1 MYFRKVD
8 KNSNFDSDS
17 DGDYD
22 SEKVHKGIVPLLAII
37 MK

>member
-1 MYFRKVD
+1 MYFSRVD
-8 KNSNFDSDS
+8 KDSNFDTDS

-22 SEKVHKGIVPLLAII
+22 SEKVHKRTVPLLAII